1 MVFHLKK
8 RENRVLM
15 QLSAKEVADCFN
27 LLIKGPHQ
35 IKIKTELWPQNSE
48 NVRTIYNV
56 MGLISFP

>member
-1 MVFHLKK
+1 
-8 RENRVLM
+8 M